1 MSISMGSS
9 AIGNDA
15 MRAYQQIKQR
25 GEPAVESTR
34 LSAEAQAHLEAKQDV
49 ADVIN
54 VVEVKA
60 LSTEEQILEQKA
72 LEKSWGL
79 ISAIL
84 GTQVDVFV

>member
-1 MSISMGSS
+1 MSISMGLSP
-9 AIGNDA
+9 IGNDA

-25 GEPAVESTR
+25 GEPAVESSR
-34 LSAEAQAHLEAKQDV
+34 LSAEAQAHLDAKQDL
-49 ADVIN
+49 AN
-54 VVEVKA
+54 LVEVKA

>member
-1 MSISMGSS
+1 MMSISIGSS
-9 AIGNDA
+9 PIGNDA

-25 GEPAVESTR
+25 GEPAVV
-34 LSAEAQAHLEAKQDV
+34 SAEAQAHLDAKQDV
-49 ADVIN
+49 ADV
-54 VVEVKA
+54 VAVRV
-60 LSTEEQILEQKA
+60 LSSEEQILEQKA

>member
-1 MSISMGSS
+1 MMSISIGSS
-9 AIGNDA
+9 LIGNDA

-25 GEPAVESTR
+25 GEPAVVST
-34 LSAEAQAHLEAKQDV
+34 EAQAHLDAKQYV
-49 ADVIN
+49 ADV
-54 VVEVKA
+54 VSVKV
-60 LSTEEQILEQKA
+60 LSSEEQILEQKA

>member
-9 AIGNDA
+9 LIGNDA

-25 GEPAVESTR
+25 GEPTVESTR
-34 LSAEAQAHLEAKQDV
+34 LSAEAQAHLDARQDV
-49 ADVIN
+49 AD

-84 GTQVDVFV
+84 GTQVDVFA